1 LRTLKESTMRE
12 DYIDCVNSVIDYI
25 EENLFRSITLEDLC
39 SEIFYSPVH
48 LQRIFYYTV
57 GETIGRYIKGRR
69 LSEAAERLAG
79 TSMSILEIAL
89 RCGYDSQESFTRAF
103 KSRYYVTPGKYRRLG
118 LHFTLT
124 QKKRLTK
131 KKIERPMGGVNVEPK
146 IVKRKA
152 FKVVGLKYYGNDP
165 KNNCPKLWQEFM
177 KRIGEIRNAL
187 PVMESY
193 GLMCTGEEDFVDGK
207 FDYIASVA
215 VSDLDNIPE
224 GMVGAE
230 IPEATYAVFTH
241 KGRLDTLQETY
252 EYIYGN
258 WFQNSEYE
266 PIGLNEFELYDDRYT
281 GEENSQFDIY
291 IPLKKKA

>member
-1 LRTLKESTMRE
+1 MRTLKESTMRE

-207 FDYIASVA
+207 FDYIASVS

-266 PIGLNEFELYDDRYT
+266 PLGLNEFELYDDRFT
-281 GEENSQFDIY
+281 GEESSQFDIY